1 MSLPLKSRDGEGEGG
16 WGKGRKNR
24 RKLWVGEGIEFS
36 TGWHLKDGLVK
47 AEPLAGCIL
56 DPQGG
61 QEHAARAAGGRRLGQ
76 HVQGWGRKGSGARK
90 APAPAEI
97 SH

>member
-1 MSLPLKSRDGEGEGG
+1 M
-16 WGKGRKNR
+16 
-24 RKLWVGEGIEFS
+24 GEGIEFS

>member
-1 MSLPLKSRDGEGEGG
+1 M
-16 WGKGRKNR
+16 
-24 RKLWVGEGIEFS
+24 GEGIEFI
-36 TGWHLKDGLVK
+36 TGWRLKDGLVK
-47 AEPLAGCIL
+47 AEPRAGCIL

-61 QEHAARAAGGRRLGQ
+61 QEHARAAGGRRLGQ
-76 HVQGWGRKGSGARK
+76 QVQGGGRKGSGARK